1 MLVVKR
7 SIDLEFEKLIK
18 NRVPELVAD
27 LMETTNRKFNSEF
40 KRVAEKELNLKLYIE
55 KVQKDL
61 QLTVLDIKSIKSKL
75 NFNHHDI

>member
-1 MLVVKR
+1 VLVVKK

-18 NRVPELVAD
+18 NRVPELVGD

-40 KRVAEKELNLKLYIE
+40 KRVAEKELNLKLHIE

-61 QLTVLDIKSIKSKL
+61 QLTVLDIKSIKSKY
-75 NFNHHDI
+75 NSNHHDI

>member
-18 NRVPELVAD
+18 NRVPELVGD

-61 QLTVLDIKSIKSKL
+61 QLTVLDIKSIKSK
-75 NFNHHDI
+75 